1 MFQRLYELSQLLP
14 SKTRWEMINEGMPE
28 NYDLG
33 FAICFDPKGKYVGI
47 RSKNGNSGV
56 VYRPG
61 PSNNSAPLTPCSK
74 LSEKMDSKLAFIF
87 QSAKSVLEQ
96 GPLLPAD
103 WSSWLQSIPWED
115 NDFQKTVLTELEE
128 AQKSSGIGE
137 KLESGRIRSGYMFP
151 ARFSNNKIE
160 PLFQLDA
167 AKEVMVEKTIAV
179 WSEESKREGCCSI
192 CGDGPKQVF
201 GNFSE
206 LKCYSLDKP
215 GSIAGGFQRAAASKN
230 FPVCLDCAFSLT
242 ATIEYVSRNLIG
254 NMAGE
259 SYIILPFSSSLEV
272 RNLLKDELRIR
283 PQRFSI
289 SSRADLLIAM
299 ENNFIEYL
307 FDKNLDEQLAFS
319 LIFFAEEQKSWR
331 IQAEVHQ
338 VLPSRIKEIHAAIQ
352 QIFRDPILYSIQ
364 KQGKQTSEKPLQ
376 ITSYTLK
383 EFTGPEN
390 KKSGDTLRLWLAAI
404 FSGESIERAPFIHHL
419 VNHLISTGKR
429 EPEKLGWI
437 TRQAWGLYQFARL
450 VNLISQGR
458 NTMVFEEPKSSFG
471 QYINKHA
478 DFFYRPEIATA
489 FLTGCYVSTV
499 CSVQRKERGSDPF
512 SKKFLGRLLK
522 PDNLKKLYR
531 EGHDKLSQYRKL
543 KYVATTLD
551 PDLAESWVQCPG
563 KWNVS
568 DEEATFAFT
577 VGYSL
582 AYRIGKEYKIEPAAG
597 TEEDGENLH
606 TEESAE

>member
-1 MFQRLYELSQLLP
+1 MFQRLYELGQLL
-14 SKTRWEMINEGMPE
+14 SRKTRWEMLNEGMPE
-28 NYDLG
+28 NYDRG
-33 FAICFDPKGKYVGI
+33 FAICFDSRGKYVGI
-47 RSKNGNSGV
+47 RSKNGNDDV

-74 LSEKMDSKLAFIF
+74 LSEKMDSKLAFLF
-87 QSAKSVLEQ
+87 QSAKSVLEHTT
-96 GPLLPAD
+96 LPTD
-103 WSSWLQSIPWED
+103 WISWFKGIPWED
-115 NDFQKTVLTELEE
+115 KDLQKTVLAELEE

-137 KLESGRIRSGYMFP
+137 KLESGKTRSGYMFP
-151 ARFSNNKIE
+151 ARLSNSKIE

-167 AKEVMVEKTIAV
+167 AKELMVEKTIGV
-179 WSEESKREGCCSI
+179 WSEESKHEGCCSV
-192 CGDGPKQVF
+192 CGDGPKEVF

-242 ATIEYVSRNLIG
+242 STIEYVSRNLIG

-259 SYIILPFSSSLEV
+259 SYIILPFSSSPEI
-272 RNLLKDELRIR
+272 RDLLKDELMTR

-289 SSRADLLIAM
+289 SSRTDLLTAT
-299 ENNFIEYL
+299 EQEFIKYL
-307 FDKNLDEQLAFS
+307 FDENLNEQLAFS

-331 IQAEVHQ
+331 IQAEIHQ
-338 VLPSRIKEIHAAIQ
+338 VLPSRVKEIHEATQ
-352 QIFRDPILYSIQ
+352 QIFQDPILYTIQ
-364 KQGKQTSEKPLQ
+364 KQGKQTAEKPLQ

-429 EPEKLGWI
+429 EPEKLEWI

-458 NTMVFEEPKSSFG
+458 NTMAFEEPKSSFG
-471 QYINKHA
+471 QYIRKHA
-478 DFFYRPEIATA
+478 DFFNRPEIATA

-499 CSVQRKERGSDPF
+499 CSVQWQERGSDPF

-531 EGHDKLSQYRKL
+531 EGHDKLAQYGKL
-543 KYVATTLD
+543 VYIVKTLD
-551 PDLAESWVQCPG
+551 PDLAESWIQCPD
-563 KWNVS
+563 KWKIS

-582 AYRIGKEYKIEPAAG
+582 AYRIGKEYKIEPAKA
-597 TEEDGENLH
+597 EEDPGNLH